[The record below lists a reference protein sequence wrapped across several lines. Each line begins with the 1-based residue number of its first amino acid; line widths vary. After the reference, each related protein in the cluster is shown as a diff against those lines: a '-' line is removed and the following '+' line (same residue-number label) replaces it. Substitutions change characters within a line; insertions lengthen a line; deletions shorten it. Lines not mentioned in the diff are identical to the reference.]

1 MKVLGR
7 RAVIATAGALA
18 ATGTASAQDYPTK
31 PIRIISPFGPGT
43 ATDTVARVI
52 GNEIGKL
59 TGQAVVIENKP
70 GAEGQIGAQAA
81 AAAAPD
87 GYTVFITTQ
96 TTQAINPHVY
106 KSLTYDP
113 VKNFTPV
120 CGLTL
125 GAQIVM
131 VKNELPVKTVAE
143 FIALAKKEPGKLSF
157 GSGNGSS
164 RGGAELFRVMA
175 KIDLLGV
182 PYKSQPQAVSD
193 LLGGRIDIIFSDFTA
208 GLPAVLDGRT
218 RGIAVTSDEP
228 IPGLEQFP
236 TVASTVPGFEMW
248 AWTAAYLPAGTPKP
262 IVDKLNALIREAMK
276 SESYLTLTKTTYGIP
291 FPGTPEELAAFQASE
306 TKKWGEI
313 VKVAGMQEP

>member
-1 MKVLGR
+1 MRLLGWL
-7 RAVIATAGALA
+7 AAIVAAGALP
-18 ATGTASAQDYPTK
+18 ASAQDYPSK
-31 PIRIISPFGPGT
+31 PIRIIAPFGPGT

-106 KSLTYDP
+106 KSLAYDP

-120 CGLTL
+120 CGITL
-125 GAQIVM
+125 GAQVVM

-208 GLPAVLDGRT
+208 GLPAVLDGRA
-218 RGIAVTSDEP
+218 RGIAVTSKKP

-236 TVASTVPGFEMW
+236 TVDSTVPGFEMW
-248 AWTAAYLPAGTPKP
+248 AWTAAYVPAGTPKP
-262 IVDKLNALIREAMK
+262 IVDKLNALVREAMK
-276 SESYLTLTKTTYGIP
+276 SEGYLTLTRTTYGIP
-291 FPGTPEELAAFQASE
+291 FPGTPEDLAAFQASE

-313 VKVAGMQEP
+313 VTVAGMKEP

>member
-1 MKVLGR
+1 MRRLGWLAAIVVLG
-7 RAVIATAGALA
+7 ALPV
-18 ATGTASAQDYPTK
+18 SAQDYPSK
-31 PIRIISPFGPGT
+31 PLRVVAPFGPGT

-52 GNEIGKL
+52 ANELGKL
-59 TGQAVVIENKP
+59 TGQPVVVDNKP
-70 GAEGQIGAQAA
+70 GAEGQIGAQTAA
-81 AAAAPD
+81 QAAPD
-87 GYTVFITTQ
+87 GYTLFITTQ

-113 VKNFTPV
+113 VKSFTPV

-131 VKNELPVKTVAE
+131 VKNELPVKTVAD

-182 PYKSQPQAVSD
+182 PYKSQPQAVAD

-208 GLPAVLDGRT
+208 GLPAVLDGRA
-218 RGIAVTSDEP
+218 RGIGVSSKKP

-236 TVASTVPGFEMW
+236 PIDATVPGFELW
-248 AWTAAYLPAGTPKP
+248 AWTAVYVPAGTPRP
-262 IVDKLNALIREAMK
+262 IVDKLNALVREAMK
-276 SESYLTLTKTTYGIP
+276 SDSYLTLTRTTYGIP
-291 FPGTPEELAAFQASE
+291 FPGTPEDLAAFQASE

-313 VKVAGMQEP
+313 VTAAGMQEP

>member
-1 MKVLGR
+1 MRLLGWL
-7 RAVIATAGALA
+7 AAIVAAGALP
-18 ATGTASAQDYPTK
+18 ASAQDYPSK
-31 PIRIISPFGPGT
+31 PIRIIAPFGPGT

-52 GNEIGKL
+52 GNELGKL
-59 TGQAVVIENKP
+59 TGQAVVIDNKP

-120 CGLTL
+120 CGITL

-175 KIDLLGV
+175 KIDILGV
-182 PYKSQPQAVSD
+182 PYKIAAPGRQRPFGRSHRHH
-193 LLGGRIDIIFSDFTA
+193 LLGLHR
-208 GLPAVLDGRT
+208 GLPAVLDGRA
-218 RGIAVTSDEP
+218 RGIGVTSKKP

-236 TVASTVPGFEMW
+236 TVDSTVPGFEMW
-248 AWTAAYLPAGTPKP
+248 AWTAAYVPAGTPKP
-262 IVDKLNALIREAMK
+262 IVDKLNALVREAMK
-276 SESYLTLTKTTYGIP
+276 SEGYLTS
-291 FPGTPEELAAFQASE
+291 PGPPTASRSPARPRNSRPSRPARRRS
-306 TKKWGEI
+306 G
-313 VKVAGMQEP
+313 ARSSPSRG

>member
-1 MKVLGR
+1 MRVLGWPV
-7 RAVIATAGALA
+7 AIALA
-18 ATGTASAQDYPTK
+18 WAMPVSAQDYPSK
-31 PIRIISPFGPGT
+31 PIRIIAPFGPGT

-113 VKNFTPV
+113 VKNFLPV
-120 CGLTL
+120 CGITL

-143 FIALAKKEPGKLSF
+143 FIALARREPGKLSF

-208 GLPAVLDGRT
+208 GLPAVLDGRA
-218 RGIAVTSDEP
+218 RGIAVSSRKP
-228 IPGLEQFP
+228 LPGLEQFP
-236 TVASTVPGFEMW
+236 TVDSTVPGFEMW
-248 AWTAAYLPAGTPKP
+248 AWTAAYVPAGTPRP
-262 IVDKLNALIREAMK
+262 IVDKLNALVREAMK
-276 SESYLTLTKTTYGIP
+276 SEGYLTLTRTTYGVP
-291 FPGTPEELAAFQASE
+291 FPGTPDELAAFQVSE

-313 VKVAGMQEP
+313 VAVAGMKEP